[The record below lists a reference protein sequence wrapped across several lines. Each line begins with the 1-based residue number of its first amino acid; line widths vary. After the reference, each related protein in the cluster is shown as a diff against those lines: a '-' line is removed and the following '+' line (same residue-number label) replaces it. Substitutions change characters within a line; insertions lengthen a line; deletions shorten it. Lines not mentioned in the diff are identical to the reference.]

1 MEPKST
7 YYIIVEKVPGDRN
20 LEEHFDYV
28 CDTEQQ
34 AWNYAREKSR
44 MYGPSARVKSVE
56 FRR

>member
-7 YYIIVEKVPGDRN
+7 FYVIIEKIPGDIRYQ
-20 LEEHFDYV
+20 EFFDYV

-34 AWNYAREKSR
+34 AWNYAREKAR